1 MPDKAGTV
9 TDMVSQA
16 DFDALVRRVEALEK
30 AANLPAVVGDNTPAT
45 SGKKPRGTRMPPD
58 FMPSMETIEQ
68 MIAEFPTVSK
78 AEWSR
83 EHLKFK
89 DYWNGVSTQR
99 GVKLDWE
106 GTWRNWMR
114 KAFERRHPAENGGM
128 SKVDTKA
135 AGYLE

>member
-1 MPDKAGTV
+1 
-9 TDMVSQA
+9 MVSQA
-16 DFDALVRRVEALEK
+16 DFDALTRRVEALEK
-30 AANLPAVVGDNTPAT
+30 AANLPAVAGDSALAT
-45 SGKKPRGTRMPPD
+45 TGKKQRGTRLRPD
-58 FMPSMETIEQ
+58 FMPAQETVEQ
-68 MIAEFPTVSK
+68 MITEFPTVTK
-78 AEWSR
+78 AEWTR

-89 DYWNGVSTQR
+89 DYWCGVAGAR

-135 AGYLE
+135 AEYLEG